1 LKNNIIIK
9 ESFWSFF
16 GHAFSAIAMIA
27 GIRAVTEYVTPTHY
41 GQYVVFSGIAL
52 LFFNIISGS
61 LFQSFLRLIPE
72 KNEDKA
78 LLLSSK
84 LVFLLGGLAFSSLLL
99 SFLFESNFLFLVFVF
114 FIYFIS
120 EHLVGL
126 FKVLTNIKREQKKY
140 AFFKILIAASK
151 PLFAVLL
158 YLYYEN
164 DFISILYGFSLGNL
178 FASFLFFGR
187 NIFQDL
193 RNSLQKKFYWN
204 EFSEFFTYSKP
215 LFFQKI
221 FGWSIN
227 NADKY
232 IVAFFL
238 GTSTAGQYAPIVS
251 LVSMLYLTAN
261 ETINIIFRPYY
272 FKYIAM
278 NKKTAGAKVIKTYAL
293 LLLAISIIFIT
304 IFTLFS
310 QQIVNLVLGEDFRE
324 YYYLLPMLS
333 IGFTF
338 LVFGYLFETIC
349 LAHKKTWTVFK
360 IETIAASTNLIVLP
374 IMIYNFGINGIP
386 FAILCTYIAHF
397 ISGFML
403 TKKLL
408 KN

>member
-1 LKNNIIIK
+1 
-9 ESFWSFF
+9 
-16 GHAFSAIAMIA
+16 MIA
-27 GIRAVTEYVTPTHY
+27 GIRAVTEYVTPAHY

-61 LFQSFLRLIPE
+61 LFQSFLRIIPE

-84 LVFLLGGLAFSSLLL
+84 LVFLFGGFALSTLLI
-99 SFLFESNFLFLVFVF
+99 SFLFKSYFLFLVFVF
-114 FIYFIS
+114 FIYLIS

-126 FKVLTNIKREQKKY
+126 FKVLTNIEREQKKY
-140 AFFKILIAASK
+140 AFFKILLSVLK
-151 PLFAVLL
+151 PLFSVLL

-164 DFISILYGFSLGNL
+164 NFTSIIYGFLLGNL
-178 FASFLFFGR
+178 CTSFLFFGK

-193 RNSLQKKFYWN
+193 RGSLQKKFYWN
-204 EFSEFFTYSKP
+204 EFSEFFIYSKP
-215 LFFQKI
+215 LVFQKF

-238 GTSTAGQYAPIVS
+238 GTSTAGKYAPIVS

-272 FKYIAM
+272 FEYIAN
-278 NKKTAGAKVIKTYAL
+278 NKKTAGKKVLKTYAL
-293 LLLAISIIFIT
+293 LLLLISIIFIT
-304 IFTLFS
+304 IFTLFN
-310 QQIVNLVLGEDFRE
+310 QQIVNLILGENFRE

-338 LVFGYLFETIC
+338 LIFGYLFETIC
-349 LAHKKTWTVFK
+349 LAYKKTWTVFK
-360 IETIAASTNLIVLP
+360 IESIAAITNLIVLP

-386 FAILCTYIAHF
+386 FAILCTYIVHF
-397 ISGFML
+397 IVGLMN
-403 TKKLL
+403 TKQLRKE
-408 KN
+408 